1 MKEIQKRYV
10 NEFLDVIIL
19 STLNGSKMCGM
30 EIIAHMH
37 KNFKILFSPGT
48 VYPLLHSMKE
58 GGLVTSMDVG
68 KKKMYK
74 TTKKGEAFAKK
85 AGDYLTNNRIN
96 HQMANGH

>member
-1 MKEIQKRYV
+1 MEEIRKRYV

-19 STLNGSKMCGM
+19 STLNGSKLCGM
-30 EIIAHMH
+30 EIIAHLH

-48 VYPLLHSMKE
+48 IYPLLHSMKE
-58 GGLVTSMDVG
+58 RGLVTMTAVG

-74 TTKKGEAFAKK
+74 TTKKGEAFAMR
-85 AGDYLTNNRIN
+85 AGNYLVNNRVN